1 VATALFE
8 LRILWGCV
16 DVGLME
22 SGSELTTSNGSPMA
36 TSNLYITLNADVVC
50 LKYNLAE
57 DVQLL
62 TVDIIRQER

>member
-1 VATALFE
+1 MGLGAM
-8 LRILWGCV
+8 

-22 SGSELTTSNGSPMA
+22 SGSELTTSSGSPMT
-36 TSNLYITLNADVVC
+36 TSTLYITLNADVVC